1 MTLLVNLALI
11 PRYGVD
17 GAIYATLSGYAVL
30 GLGQLALCPTEL
42 RAWPDARAL
51 LTALALGALLA
62 GVAAGTDLFGL
73 VSHFARFAAVAPRAL
88 ALFVVPAVLL
98 DPVLRGHLGAWRRR
112 GSADPAA
119 PR

>member
-1 MTLLVNLALI
+1 MT
-11 PRYGVD
+11 
-17 GAIYATLSGYAVL
+17 
-30 GLGQLALCPTEL
+30 
-42 RAWPDARAL
+42 
-51 LTALALGALLA
+51 LLA

-73 VSHFARFAAVAPRAL
+73 VSHFARFAAMAPLAL